1 LQFILNN
8 YASQV
13 GGEESIKLVLSIGAL
28 VQIPTSN
35 LFASF
40 FFVLIHKF
48 FLFYLYFARKIKK
61 YVILFLVTL
70 LKNLKKYVSFV

>member
-40 FFVLIHKF
+40 FFLIHKF